1 MTPLPRIA
9 YTRIGNNCLVAGL
22 ITHVAAL
29 LVGMM
34 TAAPAEAF
42 FKITYLVSCV
52 LIAAG
57 GFAELSH
64 RQMPPLRGW
73 RFYILASA
81 TVFPVLGPLLSLAL
95 IYSSFWEGGR
105 ACGPGLRGFFR
116 SLWQLRANVL
126 TVVALLVMLF
136 LLFAFLSSKE
146 DPYFQKQRR
155 IKTGSSSRKM
165 APFIKKSFKKQG
177 WICLR

>member
-1 MTPLPRIA
+1 MTPVPRIA

-52 LIAAG
+52 IIAAG

-95 IYSSFWEGGR
+95 IYSSPWEGSR
-105 ACGPGLRGFFR
+105 ACGPGLSGFFAA
-116 SLWQLRANVL
+116 LRKLKAHAAVVVL
-126 TVVALLVMLF
+126 LLILLL
-136 LLFAFLSSKE
+136 LLFAVLAVRI
-146 DPYFQKQRR
+146 DPYFPQHK
-155 IKTGSSSRKM
+155 
-165 APFIKKSFKKQG
+165 
-177 WICLR
+177 